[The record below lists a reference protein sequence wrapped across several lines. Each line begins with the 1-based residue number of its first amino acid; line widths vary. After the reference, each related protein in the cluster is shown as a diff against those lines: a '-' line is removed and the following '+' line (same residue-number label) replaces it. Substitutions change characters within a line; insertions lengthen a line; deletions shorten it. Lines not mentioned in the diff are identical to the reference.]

1 MDDEI
6 EQLMVSVRADTQG
19 FARDVAVMRGQIDG
33 PLSDGLAR
41 AGQVL
46 ERGLLSALRRG
57 SLGFDDLKRIAL
69 AVMEEIAAA
78 AISRG
83 LSAIGLGGSS
93 GGASLGGGLLAG
105 LLGLP
110 GRATGGPVSAGRP
123 YLVGVVVP
131 EAEWALG
138 FARDKGLPA
147 ELHKL
152 HPELFVPHGFG
163 RIEPRGSPGTRDVR
177 VSISINAAGPSS
189 PAALQASSRQ
199 VARAVRRALIEE

>member
-19 FARDVAVMRGQIDG
+19 FARDVAVMRSQIDG
-33 PLSDGLAR
+33 PLAEGLSR

-57 SLGFDDLKRIAL
+57 SLGFEDLKRIAL

-83 LSAIGLGGSS
+83 LSAIGLGGD
-93 GGASLGGGLLAG
+93 GGSSLGAGLLTG

-123 YLVGVVVP
+123 YLVG
-131 EAEWALG
+131 ERG
-138 FARDKGLPA
+138 
-147 ELHKL
+147 
-152 HPELFVPHGFG
+152 PELFVPSGYG
-163 RIEPRGSPGTRDVR
+163 RVEPRGSGSGARDVR
-177 VSISINAAGPSS
+177 VSISINAAGQSA

>member
-19 FARDVAVMRGQIDG
+19 FARDIQTMRGQIDG
-33 PLSDGLAR
+33 PLAEGLGR

-57 SLGFDDLKRIAL
+57 SLGFEDLKRTAL
-69 AVMEEIAAA
+69 AVVEQIASA
-78 AISRG
+78 AISSG
-83 LSAIGLGGSS
+83 LSSLGLGAGGST
-93 GGASLGGGLLAG
+93 SLGAGLLTS

-123 YLVGVVVP
+123 YVVG
-131 EAEWALG
+131 ERG
-138 FARDKGLPA
+138 
-147 ELHKL
+147 
-152 HPELFVPHGFG
+152 PELFVPQGFG
-163 RIEPRGSPGTRDVR
+163 RVEPGGAGAGARDVR
-177 VSISINAAGPSS
+177 VSISINASGPSA

-199 VARAVRRALIEE
+199 VARAVRRALSEA

>member
-19 FARDVAVMRGQIDG
+19 FARDIATMRTQIDG
-33 PLSDGLAR
+33 PLIEGLGR

-83 LSAIGLGGSS
+83 LSAIGLGG
-93 GGASLGGGLLAG
+93 GGGSSLGAGLLTG

-110 GRATGGPVSAGRP
+110 GRATGGPVTAGRP
-123 YLVGVVVP
+123 YLVG
-131 EAEWALG
+131 ERG
-138 FARDKGLPA
+138 
-147 ELHKL
+147 
-152 HPELFVPHGFG
+152 PELFVPSGFG
-163 RIEPRGSPGTRDVR
+163 RVEPSGTGGGGRDVR
-177 VSISINAAGPSS
+177 VSISIHGAGQSA

-199 VARAVRRALIEE
+199 VARAVRRALMEE

>member
-6 EQLMVSVRADTQG
+6 EQLMVSVRADTQA
-19 FARDVAVMRGQIDG
+19 FARDCTTMRGVIDSQLIEG
-33 PLSDGLAR
+33 FGR
-41 AGQVL
+41 AGKVL
-46 ERGLLSALRRG
+46 ESGLLAALRRG
-57 SLGFDDLKRIAL
+57 SLGFEDLKRIAL

-83 LSAIGLGGSS
+83 LAAIGLGGDGGSS
-93 GGASLGGGLLAG
+93 PGAGLLTG

-123 YLVGVVVP
+123 YLVG
-131 EAEWALG
+131 ERG
-138 FARDKGLPA
+138 
-147 ELHKL
+147 
-152 HPELFVPHGFG
+152 PELFVPHGFG
-163 RIEPRGSPGTRDVR
+163 RIDPRGAGAGARDVR
-177 VSISINAAGPSS
+177 VSISINADGNSA

>member
-6 EQLMVSVRADTQG
+6 EQLMVSVRADTQA
-19 FARDVAVMRGQIDG
+19 FARDVATMRSQIDG
-33 PLSDGLAR
+33 PLADGLSR
-41 AGQVL
+41 VGQVL

-57 SLGFDDLKRIAL
+57 SLGFEDLKQIAL

-83 LSAIGLGGSS
+83 LASIGLGGD
-93 GGASLGGGLLAG
+93 GGSLLVGGLLTG

-123 YLVGVVVP
+123 YLVG
-131 EAEWALG
+131 ERG
-138 FARDKGLPA
+138 
-147 ELHKL
+147 
-152 HPELFVPHGFG
+152 PELFVPSGYG
-163 RIEPRGSPGTRDVR
+163 RVEPRGAGAASRDVR
-177 VSISINAAGPSS
+177 VSISINAAGPSA

>member
-19 FARDVAVMRGQIDG
+19 FARDVAVMRSQIDG
-33 PLSDGLAR
+33 PLAEGLGR
-41 AGQVL
+41 VGQVL
-46 ERGLLSALRRG
+46 ERRLLSALRRG
-57 SLGFDDLKRIAL
+57 SLGFEDLKRIAL

-83 LSAIGLGGSS
+83 LSAIGLGGS
-93 GGASLGGGLLAG
+93 GGTASLGTGLLTG

-110 GRATGGPVSAGRP
+110 GRATGGPVSAGQP
-123 YLVGVVVP
+123 YLVG
-131 EAEWALG
+131 ERG
-138 FARDKGLPA
+138 
-147 ELHKL
+147 
-152 HPELFVPHGFG
+152 PELFVPQGFG
-163 RIEPRGSPGTRDVR
+163 RVEPRGTATGARDVR
-177 VSISINAAGPSS
+177 VSISINAAGQSS

>member
-19 FARDVAVMRGQIDG
+19 FARDCTTMRGVIDG
-33 PLSDGLAR
+33 QLIEGFGR
-41 AGQVL
+41 AGKVL
-46 ERGLLSALRRG
+46 ESGLLSALRRG
-57 SLGFDDLKRIAL
+57 SLGLEDLKQIVL

-83 LSAIGLGGSS
+83 LASIGLGGD
-93 GGASLGGGLLAG
+93 GAPSLVGGLLTG

-123 YLVGVVVP
+123 YLVG
-131 EAEWALG
+131 ERG
-138 FARDKGLPA
+138 
-147 ELHKL
+147 
-152 HPELFVPHGFG
+152 PELFVPSGFG
-163 RIEPRGSPGTRDVR
+163 RVEPRVAGAGSRDVR
-177 VSISINAAGPSS
+177 VSISINAGGQSA

>member
-19 FARDVAVMRGQIDG
+19 FARDVATMRSQIDG
-33 PLSDGLAR
+33 PLIEGLGR

-57 SLGFDDLKRIAL
+57 ALGFEDLKRIAL

-83 LSAIGLGGSS
+83 LASIGLGGD
-93 GGASLGGGLLAG
+93 GGAPLGAGLLTS

-110 GRATGGPVSAGRP
+110 GRATGGPVTAGRP
-123 YLVGVVVP
+123 YLVG
-131 EAEWALG
+131 ERG
-138 FARDKGLPA
+138 
-147 ELHKL
+147 
-152 HPELFVPHGFG
+152 PELFVPSGYG
-163 RIEPRGSPGTRDVR
+163 RVEPRGSAAGTRDVR
-177 VSISINAAGPSS
+177 VSISINAGTQSA